1 MPKPQSR
8 HGTGPDVVTTGADNG
23 DGGAAL
29 GDRAP
34 ADVAAAPS
42 VPATSPAPTRQA
54 TARRRSEVRAL
65 TGAGS
70 RGFRWLRLVMPA
82 PPAPKAL
89 PTSAGAGRS
98 YLRADAVLAPATLLR
113 ERA

>member
-1 MPKPQSR
+1 MPSPQSS
-8 HGTGPDVVTTGADNG
+8 HGTGPDVVTTGAVNG
-23 DGGAAL
+23 DGGAAR

-42 VPATSPAPTRQA
+42 IPATSPAPTRQA
-54 TARRRSEVRAL
+54 RARRRSEVRPP

-70 RGFRWLRLVMPA
+70 SGFRWLPVVMPA
-82 PPAPKAL
+82 PPTPKAL

-98 YLRADAVLAPATLLR
+98 YLRADAVRAPATL
-113 ERA
+113 